1 MKYSIITI
9 NYNNRDG
16 LRKTIESVV
25 NQSYKDFEYIVI
37 DGGSTDGS
45 REVIEEF
52 ADHIDYWVSEPDKGI
67 YNAMNKGI
75 RAAHGE
81 YLNFMNSGDF
91 FFNGNVL
98 NDILPYLDKDIVTG
112 KSINEDFSARP
123 FHVSANPTMIQ
134 FYKNTVDHQA
144 SFIAR
149 KLFENNLYDENYKI
163 VSDWKFYIESI
174 IFRNCSFS
182 LIPVTIAIFQN
193 GGISETQKI
202 LNEEERRDVLD
213 KLFPSRVIKDFER
226 FLDKESPMLDLIPQF
241 NRTYRLQEYIVSTV
255 KVILKIYSLFKRTNK
270 ATS

>member
-45 REVIEEF
+45 CEVIKEF
-52 ADHIDYWVSEPDKGI
+52 ADRINYWVSEPDKGI

-75 RAAHGE
+75 KAAHGD
-81 YLNFMNSGDF
+81 YLNFMNSGDYF
-91 FFNGNVL
+91 YNENVL
-98 NDILPYLDKDIVTG
+98 NDTLHYLDKDIVTG
-112 KSINEDFSARP
+112 KSINEDFSTRA
-123 FHVSANPTMIQ
+123 FHVSENPTMIQ

-144 SFIAR
+144 SFIAT

-163 VSDWKFYIESI
+163 VSDWKFYIETI
-174 IFRNCSFS
+174 IFQNCSFS
-182 LIPVTIAIFQN
+182 LIPVTVAIFQN
-193 GGISETQKI
+193 GGISETQKL
-202 LNEEERRDVLD
+202 LNEEERRDVLG
-213 KLFPSRVIKDFER
+213 KLFPPRIIKDFER
-226 FLDKESPMLDLIPQF
+226 FVDKESPMLDLIPQF
-241 NRTYRLQEYIVSTV
+241 NRTYRLQKYILSTV

-270 ATS
+270 AS